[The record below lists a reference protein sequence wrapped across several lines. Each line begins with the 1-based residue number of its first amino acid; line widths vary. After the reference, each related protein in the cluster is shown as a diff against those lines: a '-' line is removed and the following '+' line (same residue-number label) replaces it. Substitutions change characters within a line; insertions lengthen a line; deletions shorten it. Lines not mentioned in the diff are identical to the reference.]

1 MTRRVLLV
9 AAILA
14 GALAP
19 LAGTP
24 LRAPGV
30 DVARLAAMVQAEED
44 HVTAVELAQ
53 WIRDRRPGLRVID
66 LRTSKEFDE
75 LHIPSSVHLPLPE
88 LMKAEMTRSDTIV
101 LVSEGGGHAA
111 QAWVLMQMRGYK
123 HVYFLR
129 GGVQEWVD
137 GVLRAPE
144 QKELSRYF
152 GGMRNGGC

>member
-1 MTRRVLLV
+1 MRRTLLI
-9 AAILA
+9 AAVVA

-19 LAGTP
+19 LAGSPYRTP
-24 LRAPGV
+24 QL
-30 DVARLAAMVQAEED
+30 DVQRLAATIEAEED

-53 WIRDRRPGLRVID
+53 WIRDRKPGLRVID
-66 LRTSKEFDE
+66 LRTPKEFAE
-75 LHIPSSVHLPLPE
+75 FHVPSSLNLALSE
-88 LMKAEMTRSDTIV
+88 LIQRDFPRGDTLV

-111 QAWVLMQMRGYK
+111 QGWVLLQARGYAN
-123 HVYFLR
+123 VYFLR

-152 GGMRNGGC
+152 GGDRRGGC